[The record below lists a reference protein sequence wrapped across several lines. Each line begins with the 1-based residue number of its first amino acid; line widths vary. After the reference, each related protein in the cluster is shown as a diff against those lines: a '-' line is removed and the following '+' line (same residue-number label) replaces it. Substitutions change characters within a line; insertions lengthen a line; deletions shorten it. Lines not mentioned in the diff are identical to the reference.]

1 MLRTQEKPYSAA
13 IRQRVR
19 RQRVRRQRA
28 QSALIKSQ

>member
-19 RQRVRRQRA
+19 RQRA